1 MSYTMGKNNLIISV
15 IKDNLS
21 NIIKLLE
28 EIKELTYSYKH
39 EDFTKHIVSAFVELK
54 LALVYI
60 NRHT

>member
-1 MSYTMGKNNLIISV
+1 MDKNNPITSV

-28 EIKELTYSYKH
+28 EIKELNYSYKH
-39 EDFTKHIVSAFVELK
+39 EDFTKHIVSAFIELK

>member
-1 MSYTMGKNNLIISV
+1 MYKNNPIISV

-21 NIIKLLE
+21 SIIKLLE
-28 EIKELTYSYKH
+28 EIKELNYSHRH

-54 LALVYI
+54 LALVYM

>member
-1 MSYTMGKNNLIISV
+1 MYKNNPIISV

-28 EIKELTYSYKH
+28 EIKELNYSYKH
-39 EDFTKHIVSAFVELK
+39 EYFTKHIVSAFVELK
-54 LALVYI
+54 LALIYI

>member
-1 MSYTMGKNNLIISV
+1 MNKNNLIISV
-15 IKDNLS
+15 IKNNLS

-28 EIKELTYSYKH
+28 EIKELNYSYKH
-39 EDFTKHIVSAFVELK
+39 EDFTKHIINAFIELK

>member
-1 MSYTMGKNNLIISV
+1 MGKNNLIISV

-28 EIKELTYSYKH
+28 EIKELNYSYKH
-39 EDFTKHIVSAFVELK
+39 EDFTKHIINAFIELK
-54 LALVYI
+54 LALVYM

>member
-1 MSYTMGKNNLIISV
+1 MYKNNPIISV

-28 EIKELTYSYKH
+28 EIKELNYSYKH
-39 EDFTKHIVSAFVELK
+39 EDFTKHLVSAFVELK
-54 LALVYI
+54 LALIYI

>member
-1 MSYTMGKNNLIISV
+1 MDKNNPIISV

-28 EIKELTYSYKH
+28 EIKELNYSYKQ

-54 LALVYI
+54 LAMVCI
-60 NRHT
+60 DNH

>member
-1 MSYTMGKNNLIISV
+1 MGKNNLIISV

-28 EIKELTYSYKH
+28 EIKELTYSCKH
-39 EDFTKHIVSAFVELK
+39 EDFTKHLVSAFVELK

>member
-1 MSYTMGKNNLIISV
+1 MNKNNLIISV

-28 EIKELTYSYKH
+28 EIKELNYSYKH
-39 EDFTKHIVSAFVELK
+39 EDFTKHIINAFIELK
-54 LALVYI
+54 LALVYM

>member
-1 MSYTMGKNNLIISV
+1 MGKNNLIISV

-21 NIIKLLE
+21 NIIKLLG
-28 EIKELTYSYKH
+28 EIKELNYSYKH

-54 LALVYI
+54 LALIYI

>member
-1 MSYTMGKNNLIISV
+1 MGKNNLIISV

-28 EIKELTYSYKH
+28 EIKELNYSHKH

-60 NRHT
+60 NMHT

>member
-1 MSYTMGKNNLIISV
+1 MGKNNLIISV

-28 EIKELTYSYKH
+28 EIKELNYSYKH
-39 EDFTKHIVSAFVELK
+39 EDFTKYIVSAFVELK

>member
-1 MSYTMGKNNLIISV
+1 MDKNNPIISV

-28 EIKELTYSYKH
+28 EIKELSYSYKH

-54 LALVYI
+54 LALVYM

>member
-1 MSYTMGKNNLIISV
+1 MYKNNPIISV

-28 EIKELTYSYKH
+28 EIKELNYSHKH

-54 LALVYI
+54 LGLIYI
-60 NRHT
+60 NTHT

>member
-1 MSYTMGKNNLIISV
+1 MYKNNPIISA

-28 EIKELTYSYKH
+28 EIKELNYSYKH